1 MIVSQQNINV
11 TSINVKNHRART
23 RGAFSVYLRETL
35 KVMGTATRKKEIR
48 ESEFQEISR
57 KMSSLKM
64 VLRWHVRAVHRRLEL
79 QIIYLE
85 IRLGSDDTGTASSSL
100 SSEHRPSRPLLKRH
114 SRGTSSGTGAG

>member
-35 KVMGTATRKKEIR
+35 KVMGTATRKKDIR

-64 VLRWHVRAVHRRLEL
+64 VLRWHVRASAPKARAADHLFRN
-79 QIIYLE
+79 
-85 IRLGSDDTGTASSSL
+85 
-100 SSEHRPSRPLLKRH
+100 PSRL
-114 SRGTSSGTGAG
+114 